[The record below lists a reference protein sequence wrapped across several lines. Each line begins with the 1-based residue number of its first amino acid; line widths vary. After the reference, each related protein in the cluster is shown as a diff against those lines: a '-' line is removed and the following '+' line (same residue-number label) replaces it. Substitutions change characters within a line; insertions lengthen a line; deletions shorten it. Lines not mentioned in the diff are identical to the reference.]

1 MDIVA
6 HREVEP
12 YNSQVNMKV
21 VLQLVQAIVEA
32 MIVGV
37 LVHLEE
43 EV

>member
-21 VLQLVQAIVEA
+21 VLQLVQVIVEA

-43 EV
+43 EA